1 MATLE
6 LQGLTKRFGEFTA
19 VDSMNLKAA
28 EGEMIA
34 LLGGSGCGKTTT
46 LRMIAGFTE
55 PTAGQILVDGKNV
68 STIPPYR
75 RNIGIFFQN
84 YALFPHMT
92 VFENVAFGLKLQ
104 KLPKNEIRERVEHM
118 LALVKLTGMD
128 KRYPRQLSGGQQ
140 QRVALARA
148 LVTRPSIL
156 LLDEPLSNLD
166 AKLRVEMQV
175 EIKRIQKELGITTI
189 IVTHDHEEAVSL
201 ADRVIVMNAGHILQ
215 IGKPQEVF
223 DRPASPFIAD
233 FMGFSTFLHGIAA
246 GAEGDMRLIRCGAHT
261 LQVPAEAAPQYP
273 QMAPYPDETKF
284 SRPNGDFDSDGFNE
298 VYNAWQAD
306 RRKQTDQPEGYT
318 DVLDGYLRAVIPQ
331 LLTGGSGENKV
342 CSPLNIYMALAML
355 AEVTDGESR
364 EQILA
369 LLGSGDVN
377 ALRAE
382 AAAVWNA
389 NYCDDGAVTSIL
401 ANSLWLS
408 DKISFKQ
415 ETMDTLAKHYYAS
428 SFRGE
433 MGSAAFDKALQD
445 WIDQQ
450 TGGLLKEQASGLTM
464 DQETILALASTI
476 YFRAKWNG
484 EFSEANTAP
493 DTFHADSGDM
503 TCDFMRQRGTNTYY
517 WSDRFSAV
525 SKRLEGSGAM
535 WFLLPDEGVAPEEL
549 LADEAA
555 MDFLL
560 SGGESAES
568 KYLIVNLALP
578 KFDIASDLDLA
589 DSLKSLGITD
599 VFDPAVSDFSPMTD
613 DTAAYLSQA
622 KHAARVAVDEEGVT
636 AAAYTVMMVC
646 GAAAP
651 PEEEVDFVLNRP
663 FLFAI
668 TGTDDLPLFVGI
680 VHQPQP

>member
-1 MATLE
+1 MEVL
-6 LQGLTKRFGEFTA
+6 LMKRIF
-19 VDSMNLKAA
+19 
-28 EGEMIA
+28 A
-34 LLGGSGCGKTTT
+34 LL
-46 LRMIAGFTE
+46 
-55 PTAGQILVDGKNV
+55 
-68 STIPPYR
+68 
-75 RNIGIFFQN
+75 
-84 YALFPHMT
+84 
-92 VFENVAFGLKLQ
+92 
-104 KLPKNEIRERVEHM
+104 
-118 LALVKLTGMD
+118 LA
-128 KRYPRQLSGGQQ
+128 
-140 QRVALARA
+140 
-148 LVTRPSIL
+148 
-156 LLDEPLSNLD
+156 
-166 AKLRVEMQV
+166 
-175 EIKRIQKELGITTI
+175 
-189 IVTHDHEEAVSL
+189 AVSL
-201 ADRVIVMNAGHILQ
+201 ISLTACAQ
-215 IGKPQEVF
+215 PEAKT
-223 DRPASPFIAD
+223 ASKYQ
-233 FMGFSTFLHGIAA
+233 L
-246 GAEGDMRLIRCGAHT
+246 
-261 LQVPAEAAPQYP
+261 AAPQYP
-273 QMAPYPDETKF
+273 QMAQYPDEAKF
-284 SRPNGDFDSDGFNE
+284 SRPNGDFDSDGFNQ
-298 VYNAWQAD
+298 VYDAWQAD
-306 RRKQTDQPEGYT
+306 RRKQTDQPAGYT
-318 DVLDGYLRAVIPQ
+318 DALDGYLRAVIPQ
-331 LLTGGSGENKV
+331 LLTDSSGENKV
-342 CSPLNIYMALAML
+342 CSPINLYMALAML

-415 ETMDTLAKHYYAS
+415 EAMDALARYYYAS

-464 DQETILALASTI
+464 DKETILALASTI

-484 EFSEANTAP
+484 EFSEANTVP
-493 DTFHADSGDM
+493 DTFHADSGDT

-517 WSDRFSAV
+517 WSGRFSAV

-535 WFLLPDEGVAPEEL
+535 WFLLPDEGVTPEEL
-549 LADEAA
+549 LADEPT

-560 SGGESAES
+560 SDGESAES

-578 KFDIASDLDLA
+578 KFDTASDLDLA
-589 DSLKSLGITD
+589 DSLKALGITD

-622 KHAARVAVDEEGVT
+622 KHAARVTVDEEGVT
-636 AAAYTVMMVC
+636 AAAYTVMMMC

-663 FLFAI
+663 FVFAI
-668 TGTDDLPLFVGI
+668 TGTDGLPLFVGI

>member
-1 MATLE
+1 MEVL
-6 LQGLTKRFGEFTA
+6 LMKRIF
-19 VDSMNLKAA
+19 
-28 EGEMIA
+28 A
-34 LLGGSGCGKTTT
+34 LL
-46 LRMIAGFTE
+46 
-55 PTAGQILVDGKNV
+55 
-68 STIPPYR
+68 
-75 RNIGIFFQN
+75 
-84 YALFPHMT
+84 
-92 VFENVAFGLKLQ
+92 
-104 KLPKNEIRERVEHM
+104 
-118 LALVKLTGMD
+118 LA
-128 KRYPRQLSGGQQ
+128 
-140 QRVALARA
+140 
-148 LVTRPSIL
+148 
-156 LLDEPLSNLD
+156 
-166 AKLRVEMQV
+166 
-175 EIKRIQKELGITTI
+175 
-189 IVTHDHEEAVSL
+189 AVSL
-201 ADRVIVMNAGHILQ
+201 ISLTACAQ
-215 IGKPQEVF
+215 PEVK
-223 DRPASPFIAD
+223 
-233 FMGFSTFLHGIAA
+233 
-246 GAEGDMRLIRCGAHT
+246 T
-261 LQVPAEAAPQYP
+261 LSKYQLAAPQYP
-273 QMAPYPDETKF
+273 QMAPYPDETRF
-284 SRPNGDFDSDGFNE
+284 SRPNGDFDSDGFNQ
-298 VYNAWQAD
+298 VYDAWQAD

-318 DVLDGYLRAVIPQ
+318 DVLGGYLRAVIPQ

-342 CSPLNIYMALAML
+342 CSPINLYMALAML

-377 ALRAE
+377 ALRAAIPQLLTGNSGENKVCSPINLYMALAMLAEVTDGESREQILALLDSGDVDALRAE

-415 ETMDTLAKHYYAS
+415 ETMDALAKYDYAS

-476 YFRAKWNG
+476 YFRAKWDG

-493 DTFHADSGDM
+493 DTFHADSGD
-503 TCDFMRQRGTNTYY
+503 TACDFMRQRGTNTYY

-535 WFLLPDEGVAPEEL
+535 WFLLPDEGVTPEEL
-549 LADEAA
+549 LADEPT

-560 SGGESAES
+560 SDGESAES

-578 KFDIASDLDLA
+578 KFDTASDLDLA
-589 DSLKSLGITD
+589 DSLKALGITD

-622 KHAARVAVDEEGVT
+622 KHAARVTVDEEGVT
-636 AAAYTVMMVC
+636 AAAYTVMMTC

-663 FLFAI
+663 FVFAI
-668 TGTDDLPLFVGI
+668 TGTDGLPLFAGI

>member
-1 MATLE
+1 MAGRP
-6 LQGLTKRFGEFTA
+6 Q
-19 VDSMNLKAA
+19 KAD
-28 EGEMIA
+28 
-34 LLGGSGCGKTTT
+34 GS
-46 LRMIAGFTE
+46 AG
-55 PTAGQILVDGKNV
+55 
-68 STIPPYR
+68 
-75 RNIGIFFQN
+75 
-84 YALFPHMT
+84 
-92 VFENVAFGLKLQ
+92 
-104 KLPKNEIRERVEHM
+104 
-118 LALVKLTGMD
+118 
-128 KRYPRQLSGGQQ
+128 
-140 QRVALARA
+140 
-148 LVTRPSIL
+148 
-156 LLDEPLSNLD
+156 
-166 AKLRVEMQV
+166 
-175 EIKRIQKELGITTI
+175 
-189 IVTHDHEEAVSL
+189 
-201 ADRVIVMNAGHILQ
+201 
-215 IGKPQEVF
+215 
-223 DRPASPFIAD
+223 
-233 FMGFSTFLHGIAA
+233 
-246 GAEGDMRLIRCGAHT
+246 
-261 LQVPAEAAPQYP
+261 
-273 QMAPYPDETKF
+273 
-284 SRPNGDFDSDGFNE
+284 
-298 VYNAWQAD
+298 
-306 RRKQTDQPEGYT
+306 GYT
-318 DVLDGYLRAVIPQ
+318 DVLDSYLRAVIPQ
-331 LLTGGSGENKV
+331 LLTGSSGENKV
-342 CSPLNIYMALAML
+342 CSPINLYMALAML
-355 AEVTDGESR
+355 AEVTDSGSR

-369 LLGSGDVN
+369 LLGSGNVN

-415 ETMDTLAKHYYAS
+415 ETMDALAKYDYAS

-476 YFRAKWNG
+476 YFRAKWDG

-493 DTFHADSGDM
+493 DTFHADSGDV

-525 SKRLEGSGAM
+525 SKQLEGSGAM
-535 WFLLPDEGVAPEEL
+535 WLLLPDEGDAPEEL
-549 LADEAA
+549 LADKPT

-589 DSLKSLGITD
+589 DSLKALGITD

-636 AAAYTVMMVC
+636 AAAYTVMMTC
-646 GAAAP
+646 GAAP
-651 PEEEVDFVLNRP
+651 RRRRKWTSF
-663 FLFAI
+663 
-668 TGTDDLPLFVGI
+668 
-680 VHQPQP
+680 

>member
-1 MATLE
+1 M
-6 LQGLTKRFGEFTA
+6 
-19 VDSMNLKAA
+19 
-28 EGEMIA
+28 
-34 LLGGSGCGKTTT
+34 
-46 LRMIAGFTE
+46 
-55 PTAGQILVDGKNV
+55 
-68 STIPPYR
+68 
-75 RNIGIFFQN
+75 
-84 YALFPHMT
+84 
-92 VFENVAFGLKLQ
+92 
-104 KLPKNEIRERVEHM
+104 
-118 LALVKLTGMD
+118 
-128 KRYPRQLSGGQQ
+128 
-140 QRVALARA
+140 
-148 LVTRPSIL
+148 
-156 LLDEPLSNLD
+156 
-166 AKLRVEMQV
+166 
-175 EIKRIQKELGITTI
+175 
-189 IVTHDHEEAVSL
+189 
-201 ADRVIVMNAGHILQ
+201 
-215 IGKPQEVF
+215 
-223 DRPASPFIAD
+223 
-233 FMGFSTFLHGIAA
+233 
-246 GAEGDMRLIRCGAHT
+246 
-261 LQVPAEAAPQYP
+261 
-273 QMAPYPDETKF
+273 
-284 SRPNGDFDSDGFNE
+284 
-298 VYNAWQAD
+298 
-306 RRKQTDQPEGYT
+306 
-318 DVLDGYLRAVIPQ
+318 
-331 LLTGGSGENKV
+331 
-342 CSPLNIYMALAML
+342 
-355 AEVTDGESR
+355 TDGESR

-369 LLGSGDVN
+369 LLDSGDVD

-415 ETMDTLAKHYYAS
+415 EAMDALARYYYAS

-464 DQETILALASTI
+464 DKETILALASTI

-493 DTFHADSGDM
+493 DTFHADSGDV

-535 WFLLPDEGVAPEEL
+535 WLLLPDEGVAPEEL
-549 LADEAA
+549 LADKPT

-636 AAAYTVMMVC
+636 AAAYTVMMMC
-646 GAAAP
+646 GTAAP

-663 FLFAI
+663 FVFAI
-668 TGTDDLPLFVGI
+668 TGTDGLPLFVGI